1 MTISSIRASI
11 ATFVAATVIAGTVSL
26 AGPAEQVAVGA
37 SCVNGWQEMS
47 TPASV
52 FISTPFDIVER
63 KGQAAWI
70 VGGTNNGVLALRWV
84 NGGWQTAA
92 TETRGHRG
100 LNGAVAI
107 GNQRL
112 LGVGY
117 FRPYQGNGDGSM
129 VPASGR
135 IIGNDWRGRSVPRP
149 PGHRAT
155 LADVV
160 ALPKGRAAAVG
171 SRLQNGRLQA
181 YAVIWNGRKWQRSEP
196 GSGSGAGLL
205 GLDRASNGAV
215 WAVGW
220 KESSL
225 GTPRPFAARLRGSQ
239 WTRYPIRGVAAGNAV
254 LTDVDFRRGSD
265 GYAVGY
271 VAARGADA
279 YRVFLQHWDGS
290 SWKRVALPWASEFE
304 GLPRSVSLGR
314 DGTVWIAGTKTA
326 TDGREPRGFVAHG
339 KDGVWRVDTLDT
351 TDDLRSE
358 VMAVL
363 ATDDGA
369 VAAAN
374 VGASLLVLQ
383 ACGENTGRVAAA
395 AAKTGKKVTRR
406 KLKVSQMQRRRASQ
420 ALDFEFEHEYHDPAG
435 IALDT
440 PATRGVGLAA
450 DGRVRV
456 ATIAGTPIYHKAF
469 RVVNMAKQ
477 SGLKSWT
484 PTYGGLT
491 ADFDGNRAPDVF
503 YSRHGG
509 IMPRLAVNAG
519 GTFSSA
525 PTGAFGSV
533 DRHGCAAGDLDADG
547 NQDILC
553 AVGASRGKA
562 VKRHE
567 LSLAPGTTGRA
578 LVRGALGI
586 SDPFGRGRVAA
597 VFKLNKD
604 KYPEV
609 FIGNAPDRDDGF
621 PGYNRFYRNVKGR
634 MVPAPG
640 MGLDT
645 SHGATCAVAGDVDQ
659 DGDEDLVY
667 CTQYGFGGR
676 PPGIRF
682 MRNEG
687 GRLKDRTKALRIS
700 PIGDIDVAFADVTG
714 DGRKDLIQLAPRRL
728 RVSKWTP
735 RGYRTIYEA
744 ALTDGWAVAAGDA
757 SGDKRAD
764 IFIVRGN
771 DRKNKPDRLLVSK
784 RKGKAFV
791 SVKIPN
797 TSRGTADDVITLD
810 YDRNGLADFVVLNGR
825 GRQGP
830 VQLLASFRR

>member
-1 MTISSIRASI
+1 MAMPSATWLPAARMPTGCSCSI
-11 ATFVAATVIAGTVSL
+11 G
-26 AGPAEQVAVGA
+26 
-37 SCVNGWQEMS
+37 M
-47 TPASV
+47 
-52 FISTPFDIVER
+52 
-63 KGQAAWI
+63 
-70 VGGTNNGVLALRWV
+70 
-84 NGGWQTAA
+84 
-92 TETRGHRG
+92 
-100 LNGAVAI
+100 
-107 GNQRL
+107 
-112 LGVGY
+112 
-117 FRPYQGNGDGSM
+117 
-129 VPASGR
+129 
-135 IIGNDWRGRSVPRP
+135 
-149 PGHRAT
+149 
-155 LADVV
+155 
-160 ALPKGRAAAVG
+160 AAA
-171 SRLQNGRLQA
+171 
-181 YAVIWNGRKWQRSEP
+181 
-196 GSGSGAGLL
+196 GSGSPSPG
-205 GLDRASNGAV
+205 
-215 WAVGW
+215 
-220 KESSL
+220 
-225 GTPRPFAARLRGSQ
+225 P
-239 WTRYPIRGVAAGNAV
+239 
-254 LTDVDFRRGSD
+254 
-265 GYAVGY
+265 
-271 VAARGADA
+271 
-279 YRVFLQHWDGS
+279 
-290 SWKRVALPWASEFE
+290 SEFE

-395 AAKTGKKVTRR
+395 AAKSGKKVTRR
-406 KLKVSQMQRRRASQ
+406 KLKVSQMQRRRATQ

-456 ATIAGTPIYHKAF
+456 ATIAGTPINHKAF

-567 LSLAPGTTGRA
+567 LSLAPGTEGRA

-687 GRLKDRTKALRIS
+687 GRLKDRTKAL
-700 PIGDIDVAFADVTG
+700 ADLTHRRHRRGLRRCHRRRPQGPHPAGPQATAREQVDAQG
-714 DGRKDLIQLAPRRL
+714 LPHHLRGRADRRL
-728 RVSKWTP
+728 G
-735 RGYRTIYEA
+735 RG
-744 ALTDGWAVAAGDA
+744 
-757 SGDKRAD
+757 
-764 IFIVRGN
+764 
-771 DRKNKPDRLLVSK
+771 
-784 RKGKAFV
+784 
-791 SVKIPN
+791 
-797 TSRGTADDVITLD
+797 
-810 YDRNGLADFVVLNGR
+810 GR
-825 GRQGP
+825 GRQRRQAGGHLHRAWQRPQEQARSAAREQAQGQGLRLGQDPEHLARHRRRRHRARLRPQWTDRLRRAQRPRSQGP